1 MSNKV
6 FTVVR
11 SQDDEFAYHLT
22 EDLKLR
28 IAQIASVLKNTLLP
42 IVNISACPQDVE
54 SRYEKLIKDLD
65 DHFFSE
71 IVVDDEINPDDV
83 KIVVDVMNWFLT
95 NIVSTV
101 NYPEQ
106 E

>member
-1 MSNKV
+1 MTNKL

-11 SQDDEFAYHLT
+11 SQDEFAYHLT
-22 EDLKLR
+22 EDLKVR
-28 IAQIASVLKNTLLP
+28 IVQIASVLKNSVLP
-42 IVNISACPQDVE
+42 IVNISNDVE
-54 SRYEKLIKDLD
+54 ARYEKLIKDLD

-71 IVVDDEINPDDV
+71 LIIDDEINPDDV
-83 KIVVDVMNWFLT
+83 KIVVDVINWFLT